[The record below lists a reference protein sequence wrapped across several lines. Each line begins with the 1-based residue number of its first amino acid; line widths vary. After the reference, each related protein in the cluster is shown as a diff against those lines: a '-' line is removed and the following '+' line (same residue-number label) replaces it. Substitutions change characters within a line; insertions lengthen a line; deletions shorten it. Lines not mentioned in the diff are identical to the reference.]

1 MSKAS
6 RPLSKSTFL
15 LLFILCCSLPFIA
28 AKLVLEFGWFNS
40 DTSNKGQWLDKE
52 IQLLP
57 ENERTQ
63 LHWHL
68 VYVQANECDVNCEA
82 ALYLMQQLYIG
93 LGRKQDEI
101 NALILAERAPEQLTK
116 FAHIK
121 WQAQTQLTPDLQN
134 HISIVNQKG
143 LALLRYP
150 VTADQA
156 AMLVIGKG
164 IRTDLLRLMN
174 YDRTGTK

>member
-1 MSKAS
+1 MSKAN

-68 VYVQANECDVNCEA
+68 VYVQSNECDANCEA

-101 NALILAERAPEQLTK
+101 NTLIVSERTPEQLTK
-116 FAHIK
+116 FSHVK
-121 WQAQTQLTPDLQN
+121 WQAQTQSIPELQN

-150 VTADQA
+150 VTTDPAT
-156 AMLVIGKG
+156 MLVVGKG

-174 YDRTGTK
+174 YDRVGTK

>member
-40 DTSNKGQWLDKE
+40 DTSNKGQWLNKE

-57 ENERTQ
+57 ADERTQ

-68 VYVQANECDVNCEA
+68 VYVQASECDANCEV

-101 NALILAERAPEQLTK
+101 NTLIVAERAPAQLVK
-116 FAHIK
+116 FSHIK
-121 WQAQTQLTPDLQN
+121 WQAPVTSAPELQN
-134 HISIVNQKG
+134 HILIVNQKG
-143 LALLRYP
+143 LVLLRYP
-150 VTADQA
+150 VTTDSDD
-156 AMLVIGKG
+156 MLVVGKG

-174 YDRTGTK
+174 YDRVGTK

>member
-1 MSKAS
+1 MSKVS

-15 LLFILCCSLPFIA
+15 LLFILCCSVPFIA

-40 DTSNKGQWLDKE
+40 DTSNKGQWLDRE
-52 IQLLP
+52 IQMLP
-57 ENERTQ
+57 GDERTQ

-68 VYVQANECDVNCEA
+68 VYVQASECDANCET
-82 ALYLMQQLYIG
+82 ALYMMQQLYIG

-101 NALILAERAPEQLTK
+101 NTLVVADRAPQQLAK
-116 FAHIK
+116 FSHIK
-121 WQAQTQLTPDLQN
+121 WQAPLSLTPELQH
-134 HISIVNQKG
+134 HILIVNQKG

-150 VTADQA
+150 VTTDPA